1 MTVTRNIDAS
11 VGDTVEVSGR
21 RVGDHA
27 RRGEILEVLGEGDH
41 AHYRVCWEDGHETV
55 LYPGEGTTF
64 RSPAPRTAI
73 PPAAAE
79 LVDLLREA
87 GVEFELLPHARTDT
101 ARGEAVALGV
111 VPQVVAKT
119 IVVCDEN
126 AARVRAVIPASSRLV
141 LARVAEAAGV
151 KTVAL
156 VRELDLVDA
165 YPEFELGAVPPFGG
179 PEGEPVVVDRRLAE
193 CEHVVLEAGVHDTSL
208 RMRTEDL
215 LTVADAKLAEIAED
229 D

>member
-1 MTVTRNIDAS
+1 MAVTRNIGAS

-41 AHYRVCWEDGHETV
+41 THYRVCWKDGHETV
-55 LYPGEGTTF
+55 LYPGEATTF
-64 RSPAPRTAI
+64 SGPARRKAI
-73 PPAAAE
+73 APVAAE
-79 LVDLLREA
+79 LVDVLREA

-111 VPQVVAKT
+111 LPQTVAKT
-119 IVVCDEN
+119 IVVCDDTG
-126 AARVRAVIPASSRLV
+126 ARVRAVIPASSRLV
-141 LARVAEAAGV
+141 LAEVAKAIGA

-156 VRELDLVDA
+156 VHESDLVDA

-179 PEGEPVVVDRRLAE
+179 PEGELAVVDRRLAE
-193 CEHVVLEAGVHDTSL
+193 CEHVVLEAGMHDTSL
-208 RMRTEDL
+208 RMRTDDL